1 MLEASATSASG
12 STFGYRGNATGSSN
26 FRSTTGT
33 FVGFRRESQNS
44 ASRAQTTKG
53 FEAWRRKSVRMPK
66 EGVYL
71 RLDLG
76 VSHSLD
82 LPHAANDL
90 SARMSRK
97 SRDSGDQEF
106 DSFDHVKAIHSDYG
120 LSSISTAA
128 FDEDHIGVASRS
140 SFTSICSEEASEVSR
155 EPNRLT
161 HEQHLENLNEF
172 FQGLDTD
179 PTELEDAVDAKRII
193 LLQRRLNAE
202 MTIKDADACLKK
214 SLEELVVWCLNKPNE
229 LPFLQDSRSKC
240 DGHPTAGEDLGGFG
254 HQCVELVHENQ
265 FYLSAGDAGIGS
277 CSYGWLAVVR
287 GDHLEQLI
295 WPYLRFAI
303 CVPRDCPTIAE
314 ALTEIPDWCPVTV
327 LLARGKYVEEGLVI
341 KKPVALRGN
350 GKVQLC
356 SNDGPLSVNCEGPG
370 SPQLCNLDIESS
382 IEIVAGAP
390 VLKSCNLSG
399 DSGITVRG
407 SAKPQI
413 EHCSFKAKGSTVLS
427 LRDDAEVKLSD
438 CSFSENVGTCIA
450 ARNSATA
457 VVERGNFTQN
467 GAPVIQLRDS
477 TTLRLSDSR
486 LDSNNGCGILV
497 RGDATAHISS
507 SQLSGHKMSAVAFQH
522 QATGS
527 VSKSRL
533 ERNDGA
539 VLLING
545 TAKGIM
551 VEDNDFCNNGRSA
564 PVIEF
569 KASTGAVKAKIV
581 AKREDETNGLTHK
594 LAYISGQSGEEWADL
609 DEGKSMIRNQSGNV
623 DVPYKLKDPIRAGKA
638 HDGEGGQMKGV
649 SLTKGTK
656 RCVIAIKDSAQAA

>member
-1 MLEASATSASG
+1 MAEGKLWVQPYLQWLRRQATLQVISKIAPAG
-12 STFGYRGNATGSSN
+12 TH
-26 FRSTTGT
+26 FR
-33 FVGFRRESQNS
+33 
-44 ASRAQTTKG
+44 
-53 FEAWRRKSVRMPK
+53 
-66 EGVYL
+66 
-71 RLDLG
+71 
-76 VSHSLD
+76 
-82 LPHAANDL
+82 
-90 SARMSRK
+90 
-97 SRDSGDQEF
+97 
-106 DSFDHVKAIHSDYG
+106 
-120 LSSISTAA
+120 
-128 FDEDHIGVASRS
+128 
-140 SFTSICSEEASEVSR
+140 
-155 EPNRLT
+155 
-161 HEQHLENLNEF
+161 
-172 FQGLDTD
+172 
-179 PTELEDAVDAKRII
+179 
-193 LLQRRLNAE
+193 
-202 MTIKDADACLKK
+202 
-214 SLEELVVWCLNKPNE
+214 
-229 LPFLQDSRSKC
+229 
-240 DGHPTAGEDLGGFG
+240 
-254 HQCVELVHENQ
+254 
-265 FYLSAGDAGIGS
+265 
-277 CSYGWLAVVR
+277 
-287 GDHLEQLI
+287 DHLEKLI

-341 KKPVALRGN
+341 NKPVALRGN
-350 GKVQLC
+350 GKVQLS

-382 IEIVAGAP
+382 IEIVTGA
-390 VLKSCNLSG
+390 VLKSCHLSG
-399 DSGITVRG
+399 FLSVRG

-413 EHCSFKAKGSTVLS
+413 ENCSFKAMGSTVLS

-438 CSFSENVGTCIA
+438 CSFQENTGTCIA
-450 ARNSATA
+450 ARNSATV
-457 VVERGNFTQN
+457 VVERGTFTQN

-623 DVPYKLKDPIRAGKA
+623 DVPYKLKDPIRAGMA

-656 RCVIAIKDSAQAA
+656 RCVIAIKDSACATVKRNCLKCNDGYGILISGDEMPIIEENILEECQHAAICIEGTSRALVQSNTLKNNSGIGIQVQDSACPTLERNTVSAANLPAIRFAGKSSVQSETMR